1 MFKDKNILIGITGG
15 IAAYK
20 ICELIR
26 LLKKNGANV
35 KVITTSNALKFVT
48 KITLEALSQNK
59 VFTNQFEKECF
70 STEHISLADWADVFI
85 IAPLS
90 ANTLSKFASGIC
102 DNLLTSVFC
111 AFKKP
116 VILCPAMNTGMLE
129 NPFIQ
134 ENINKLKFAGFNF
147 VDPEIGFLA
156 CGVEGNGRL
165 ANLDK
170 IIEKT
175 KDVLS
180 KKKFLVNKKI
190 IVTAG
195 GTREK
200 IDSVRYISNFSSGKM
215 GFALADN
222 AYFCGAEIV
231 LITTVKCEKPY
242 KTVFVNSAKE
252 MQNAVEEEFTNADC
266 LIMAAAVADYKT
278 KEISDK
284 KIKKYSETLTLEL
297 IKNPDILSEI
307 AKIKKDNQIVI
318 GFCAETNNLEKFAK
332 EKLERK
338 NLDFIVANDVSRTDI
353 GFSSDENEVIIYE
366 RSGKSFFIEKKSK
379 KEIAEDILEIV
390 YGSKC
395 SKDY

>member
-231 LITTVKCEKPY
+231 LITTVNCEKPY